1 MAVAEFHN
9 ITSSHLFFLSFLFK
23 KKFLTYTQ
31 KWRETYNE
39 LHIPIFQD
47 KQLYFASLLSS
58 VSPKLSSFCLYIL
71 QQTPDI
77 ILFGNT
83 YFT

>member
-23 KKFLTYTQ
+23 KNTQ

-39 LHIPIFQD
+39 LHIPIFQA